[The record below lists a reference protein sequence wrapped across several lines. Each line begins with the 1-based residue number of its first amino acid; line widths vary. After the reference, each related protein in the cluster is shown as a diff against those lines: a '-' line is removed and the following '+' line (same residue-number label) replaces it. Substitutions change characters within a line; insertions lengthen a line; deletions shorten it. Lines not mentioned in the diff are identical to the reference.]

1 MNLLPKETF
10 VYDEIIAEDLE
21 KILDVVTFY
30 NEVDV
35 GFRLESFSY

>member
-10 VYDEIIAEDLE
+10 VYDEMIAEDLE

-35 GFRLESFSY
+35 GFTLDSFSY